1 MGQAPRQEVGMSTID
16 DGCDEIGGPSTTWE
30 WRRVKIRSA
39 APQGGSATQSL
50 RKVSTV
56 RLRRRD
62 THTLVI
68 RYVGGPESCW
78 LVRLG
83 SRAWRAPGHM
93 ALEDLM
99 TRLGLGA
106 L

>member
-1 MGQAPRQEVGMSTID
+1 MSIR
-16 DGCDEIGGPSTTWE
+16 DGYDSDGGPSTTWE

-50 RKVSTV
+50 RKASTV

-83 SRAWRAPGHM
+83 TRAWRAPGHM

-99 TRLGLGA
+99 VRLGLDA

>member
-1 MGQAPRQEVGMSTID
+1 MGRAPRQEVGAVSIE
-16 DGCDEIGGPSTTWE
+16 DGYDGIGGPSTTWE

-39 APQGGSATQSL
+39 APQGGSATKEL
-50 RKVSTV
+50 RSRKRVT
-56 RLRRRD
+56 LRRRD

-83 SRAWRAPGHM
+83 TRAWRAPGHM

-99 TRLGLGA
+99 VRLGLEA